1 MIIEPNI
8 NPVEFAI
15 FKPDDGN
22 VEFQIIIDGESNTV
36 WVTEEQIVSLFG
48 KARRTV
54 GEHIKNIYEEGELDK
69 VSTWREFRQVQEEG
83 SRKVERKVSLY
94 NLDVVISVGYR
105 VKSNVGTEF
114 RKWATEKLREYLIRG
129 YVINQQRIEQLGQ
142 NIEVLKSGIRILSR
156 VVDEKS
162 EGLELDWLTEF
173 SKGLTLLDDYDN
185 ENLDKNGLTDSNI
198 EYPKLNAY
206 YELIE
211 SMKTEFKS
219 PIFGIKKDKG
229 FESAIRQIEKG
240 MDHQDFYRSVEE
252 KAAVLLYLITK
263 NHAFTDGNKRI
274 AAACFLL
281 FLKANNLLYTSDGHK
296 TISDDALAALTLFTA
311 ASKPEEME
319 TVIRLILS
327 VLNRS
332 LTKNGNAGVSIPQ

>member
-1 MIIEPNI
+1 MDTML
-8 NPVEFAI
+8 VEKSEI
-15 FKPDDGN
+15 VVFKPKHGHTEFQLVLDGN
-22 VEFQIIIDGESNTV
+22 AETIWLMEQQIME
-36 WVTEEQIVSLFG
+36 LFG
-48 KARRTV
+48 KSRRTI
-54 GEHIKNIYEEGELDK
+54 GEHIRNIYTEGELEK
-69 VSTWREFRQVQEEG
+69 NSTWREFRQVQEEG

-185 ENLDKNGLTDSNI
+185 ENLDKIGLTDSNI

-211 SMKTEFKS
+211 SMKTEFNS

-281 FLKANNLLYTSDGHK
+281 FLKANNLLYTPDGHK

-332 LTKNGNAGVSIPQ
+332 LTNNGNAGVSMPQ

>member
-1 MIIEPNI
+1 ML
-8 NPVEFAI
+8 VEKSEI
-15 FKPDDGN
+15 VVFKPIHGNTEFQLVLDGN
-22 VEFQIIIDGESNTV
+22 AETI
-36 WVTEEQIVSLFG
+36 WLTEQQLMELFG
-48 KARRTV
+48 KSRRTI
-54 GEHIKNIYEEGELDK
+54 GEHIRNIYTEGELEK
-69 VSTWREFRQVQEEG
+69 NSTWREFRQIQKEG
-83 SRKVERKVSLY
+83 SRKVRRKVSLY

-114 RKWATEKLREYLIRG
+114 RKWATEKLKEYLIRG

-156 VVDEKS
+156 VIEEKS
-162 EGLELDWLTEF
+162 EGLELDWLAEF
-173 SKGLTLLDDYDN
+173 SIGLTLLDDYDN

-211 SMKTEFKS
+211 SMKTEFNS
-219 PIFGIKKDKG
+219 PVFGMEKDKG

-240 MDHQDFYRSVEE
+240 MDHQDFYPSAEE

-281 FLKANNLLYTSDGHK
+281 FLKANNLLYTPNGDK

-332 LTKNGNAGVSIPQ
+332 FFKNSNAGVSMPQ

>member
-1 MIIEPNI
+1 MDTML
-8 NPVEFAI
+8 VEKSEI
-15 FKPDDGN
+15 VVFKPKHGHTEFQLVLDGN
-22 VEFQIIIDGESNTV
+22 AETIWLMEQQIME
-36 WVTEEQIVSLFG
+36 LFG
-48 KARRTV
+48 KSRRTI
-54 GEHIKNIYEEGELDK
+54 GEHIRNIYNEGELEK
-69 VSTWREFRQVQEEG
+69 NSTWREFRQVQEEG

-198 EYPKLNAY
+198 EYPKLNTY

-229 FESAIRQIEKG
+229 FESAIHQIEKG

-281 FLKANNLLYTSDGHK
+281 FLKENNLLYTPNGDK

-332 LTKNGNAGVSIPQ
+332 FITLR

>member
-1 MIIEPNI
+1 MDTML
-8 NPVEFAI
+8 VEKSEI
-15 FKPDDGN
+15 VVFKPKHGHTEFQLVLDGN
-22 VEFQIIIDGESNTV
+22 AETIWLMEQQIME
-36 WVTEEQIVSLFG
+36 LFG
-48 KARRTV
+48 KSRRTI
-54 GEHIKNIYEEGELDK
+54 GEHIRNIYNEGELEK
-69 VSTWREFRQVQEEG
+69 NSTWREFRQVQEEG

-211 SMKTEFKS
+211 SMKTEFNS

-240 MDHQDFYRSVEE
+240 MDHQDFYRSAEE

-281 FLKANNLLYTSDGHK
+281 FLKANNLLYTPDGHK

-319 TVIRLILS
+319 TIIRLILS

-332 LTKNGNAGVSIPQ
+332 FITLR

>member
-1 MIIEPNI
+1 ML
-8 NPVEFAI
+8 VEKSEI
-15 FKPDDGN
+15 VVFKPIHGNTEFQLVLDGN
-22 VEFQIIIDGESNTV
+22 AETI
-36 WVTEEQIVSLFG
+36 WLTEQQLMELFG
-48 KARRTV
+48 KSRRTI
-54 GEHIKNIYEEGELDK
+54 GEHIRNIYTEGELEK
-69 VSTWREFRQVQEEG
+69 NSTWREFRQIQKEG
-83 SRKVERKVSLY
+83 NRKVGRKVSLY

-114 RKWATEKLREYLIRG
+114 RKWATEKLKEYLIRG

-156 VVDEKS
+156 VIEEKS
-162 EGLELDWLTEF
+162 EGLELDWLAEF

-198 EYPKLNAY
+198 EYPKLNTY

-211 SMKTEFKS
+211 SMKTEFNS
-219 PIFGIKKDKG
+219 PVFGMEKDKG

-281 FLKANNLLYTSDGHK
+281 FLKENNLLYTPNGDK

-332 LTKNGNAGVSIPQ
+332 FITLR

>member
-1 MIIEPNI
+1 MQNNQIE
-8 NPVEFAI
+8 I
-15 FKPDDGN
+15 FKSSDGSPELHVRLVDDSIWLTQSQL
-22 VEFQIIIDGESNTV
+22 VE
-36 WVTEEQIVSLFG
+36 LFDSS
-48 KARRTV
+48 KANIS
-54 GEHIKNIYEEGELDK
+54 EHIQHIFQSGELDQG
-69 VSTWREFRQVQEEG
+69 STVRNFRTVQKEGTRQV
-83 SRKVERKVSLY
+83 ERQRIHY
-94 NLDVVISVGYR
+94 NLDVIISVGYR
-105 VKSNVGTEF
+105 VNSIRGTQF
-114 RKWATEKLREYLIRG
+114 RQWAT
-129 YVINQQRIEQLGQ
+129 QRINDFITRGVAVNEERLKQLGQ

-156 VVDEKS
+156 VIEEKS
-162 EGLELDWLTEF
+162 EGLELDWLAEF

-211 SMKTEFKS
+211 SMKTEFNS
-219 PIFGIKKDKG
+219 PVFGMEKDKG

-240 MDHQDFYRSVEE
+240 MDHQDFYPSAEE

-281 FLKANNLLYTSDGHK
+281 FLKANNLLYTPNGHK

-311 ASKPEEME
+311 ASEPEEME

-332 LTKNGNAGVSIPQ
+332 LIKNGNAGVSMPQ

>member
-1 MIIEPNI
+1 ML
-8 NPVEFAI
+8 VEKSEI
-15 FKPDDGN
+15 VVFKPKHGHTEFQLVLDGN
-22 VEFQIIIDGESNTV
+22 AETIWLMEQQIME
-36 WVTEEQIVSLFG
+36 LFG
-48 KARRTV
+48 KSRRTI
-54 GEHIKNIYEEGELDK
+54 GEHIRNIYNEGELEK
-69 VSTWREFRQVQEEG
+69 NSTWREFRQVQEEG

-211 SMKTEFKS
+211 SMKTEFNS
-219 PIFGIKKDKG
+219 PVFGMEKDKG

-281 FLKANNLLYTSDGHK
+281 FLKANNLLYTPNGQK

-332 LTKNGNAGVSIPQ
+332 LTTLR